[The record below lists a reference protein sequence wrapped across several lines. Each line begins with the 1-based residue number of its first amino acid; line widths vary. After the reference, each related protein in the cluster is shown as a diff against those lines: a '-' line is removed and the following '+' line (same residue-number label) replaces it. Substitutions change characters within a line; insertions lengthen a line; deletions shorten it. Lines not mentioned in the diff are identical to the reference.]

1 MPVRLEN
8 EPWPNHAAIPTAS
21 LRPVRSAA
29 TKMVPLPQKG
39 SSIAR
44 ALELDP
50 AYVDVGVRRWQTYT
64 GKAAVLAASG
74 ETFETI
80 EEQRAGEPAAA

>member
-1 MPVRLEN
+1 VVCYSESTRVR
-8 EPWPNHAAIPTAS
+8 
-21 LRPVRSAA
+21 
-29 TKMVPLPQKG
+29 K
-39 SSIAR
+39 AR

-74 ETFETI
+74 ESVETI